1 MEQMEQVNCLYP
13 LYLREENKELK
24 LNGHTILREG
34 KMIICI
40 LFWNDVQSAL
50 CIWGFRICRFKH
62 LRIENIGENCY
73 IINVLGSVL
82 NIYGLFFLSL
92 FLKQYNTT
100 TIYIV
105 FTLYKVLEAI

>member
-1 MEQMEQVNCLYP
+1 MEQMEQVKFLYP

-73 IINVLGSVL
+73 IVDALG
-82 NIYGLFFLSL
+82 LS
-92 FLKQYNTT
+92 
-100 TIYIV
+100 
-105 FTLYKVLEAI
+105 